1 MKVQWKICGFR
12 LKRIRRNVKIIT
24 TLLHAHI
31 GSKREIDIVKGH
43 HEAEVGLD
51 LERRGLLE
59 NIKRDPTGAAEF
71 IEENGT
77 KWDVKS
83 FNSNYPV
90 KKGGFELNRV
100 MRTINK
106 SLEKQENVIVDT
118 LNMSQ
123 EHITELKAAVKANG
137 IDDKVIF
144 WP

>member
-1 MKVQWKICGFR
+1 
-12 LKRIRRNVKIIT
+12 
-24 TLLHAHI
+24 
-31 GSKREIDIVKGH
+31 
-43 HEAEVGLD
+43 
-51 LERRGLLE
+51 
-59 NIKRDPTGAAEF
+59 
-71 IEENGT
+71 
-77 KWDVKS
+77 
-83 FNSNYPV
+83 
-90 KKGGFELNRV
+90 